1 MENTSKILIVDDD
14 KNLLQTLKE
23 NLQLKNFSVD
33 TLSNGNRLKL
43 TIKENVYNCILLDVM
58 IPGTHGDELLGI
70 IREQDPSLP
79 VIMISGQSN
88 INTAVLC
95 IKKGAY
101 DFIEKPID
109 PDKLF
114 ISIKNAIEKQHLQN
128 YYKTV
133 LNELKNKFLMVG
145 ESKKMQELYNTIQT
159 VANTSATVLIAGE
172 TGTGKELVARAIHDN
187 GDRAGKPFISINCA
201 AIPSELLESELF
213 GHRKGAFTDAR
224 SDRKGKFSEASD
236 GTIFL
241 DEIGDFDVSLQPKLL
256 RVLQNKEIEVIGEN
270 FPRKVNARIIAAT
283 NQDLNKL
290 VSTGKFRQDLYYRL
304 NVVEIEIP
312 PLRDRIEDIPLLIDH
327 FLTKFNNQYNKQ
339 ILSFDHQ
346 TKTLLMNYG
355 WPGNIREL
363 EHLVEKLVVLAN
375 KKVIK
380 IEEVQ
385 KALKFEN
392 NLEVSAL
399 EILNDKIFSLK
410 EANRKFEKSYILS
423 VLHLNK
429 WKKSETADTLGIDR
443 SNLFKKMRALDINK

>member
-1 MENTSKILIVDDD
+1 
-14 KNLLQTLKE
+14 
-23 NLQLKNFSVD
+23 
-33 TLSNGNRLKL
+33 
-43 TIKENVYNCILLDVM
+43 
-58 IPGTHGDELLGI
+58 
-70 IREQDPSLP
+70 
-79 VIMISGQSN
+79 MISGQSN

-101 DFIEKPID
+101 DFIEKPIE
-109 PDKLF
+109 PDKLL
-114 ISIKNAIEKQHLQN
+114 IAIKNAIEKQHLQN

-133 LNELKNKFLMVG
+133 LNELKNKFLMIG

-159 VANTSATVLIAGE
+159 VANTSASVLITGE

-213 GHRKGAFTDAR
+213 GHRRGAFTDAK

-241 DEIGDFDVSLQPKLL
+241 DEIGDFDISLQPKLL

-270 FPRKVNARIIAAT
+270 FPRKINARIVAST
-283 NQDLNKL
+283 NRDLNEL

-327 FLTKFNNQYNKQ
+327 FLSKFNNQYNKQ

-346 TKTLLMNYG
+346 TKALLMNYN

-363 EHLVEKLVVLAN
+363 EHLIEKLIVLAN

-385 KALKFEN
+385 KALKLEN
-392 NLEVSAL
+392 VLEISAL
-399 EILNDKIFSLK
+399 EVLNDKILSLK
-410 EANRKFEKSYILS
+410 EANHKFEKSYILS
-423 VLHLNK
+423 ILHLNK
-429 WKKSETADTLGIDR
+429 WKKSETANTLGIDR
-443 SNLFKKMRALDINK
+443 SNLFKKMRALDIN